1 MDWGKLIAALVA
13 ALASLLDKL
22 ALFSAGR
29 MSKNLE
35 IIRND
40 LEKLE
45 DAARAAGRVELM
57 SGDDVVRELRKRGM
71 YRLSDE
77 QTDPRP

>member
-1 MDWGKLIAALVA
+1 MDWGKFIAALAA
-13 ALASLLDKL
+13 ALAALFDKL

-35 IIRND
+35 IIGND

-57 SGDDVVRELRKRGM
+57 SDADVVSELRRRGL
-71 YRLSDE
+71 YRLRDQSSDR
-77 QTDPRP
+77 RP